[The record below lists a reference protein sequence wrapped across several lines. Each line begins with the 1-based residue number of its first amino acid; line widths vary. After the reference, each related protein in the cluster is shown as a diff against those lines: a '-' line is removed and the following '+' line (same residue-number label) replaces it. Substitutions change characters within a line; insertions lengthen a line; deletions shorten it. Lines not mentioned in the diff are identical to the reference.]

1 MSRNKEI
8 NIPESELGMSG
19 YSKFAWKLWEAGIC
33 NMSQAEKADQIMRKQ
48 GYCKASEIIAEI
60 EKLMRKRESPITTMA
75 FIETKEYKEFKRQY
89 TEEI

>member
-1 MSRNKEI
+1 MSRDKQI
-8 NIPESELGMSG
+8 KGMARVLCDAHEPC
-19 YSKFAWKLWEAGIC
+19 SKCVWGRCDVENSATRLYNA
-33 NMSQAEKADQIMRKQ
+33 